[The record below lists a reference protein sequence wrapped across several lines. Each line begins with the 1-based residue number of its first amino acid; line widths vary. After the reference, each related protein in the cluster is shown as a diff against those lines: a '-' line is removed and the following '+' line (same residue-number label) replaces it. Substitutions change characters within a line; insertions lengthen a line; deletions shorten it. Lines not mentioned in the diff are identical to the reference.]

1 MAAFN
6 ELIQDLHFLTVMGG
20 IWGGLC
26 MFVYMRPE
34 NIPDA
39 FVRIT
44 VAIMV
49 SNMLTQL
56 VGAYITKNQTTGELW
71 GVSFLLGFSAWSVFG
86 AFARFFARRQGH
98 DIVQMA
104 KDVKAVSGELKL
116 PDTPAP
122 ISRKVDSPD

>member
-1 MAAFN
+1 
-6 ELIQDLHFLTVMGG
+6 
-20 IWGGLC
+20 

-86 AFARFFARRQGH
+86 ALARFFARRQGH

-116 PDTPAP
+116 PESPPP
-122 ISRKVDSPD
+122 ISRKIDSPE

>member
-1 MAAFN
+1 MDFEA
-6 ELIQDLHFLTVMGG
+6 LIHDLHFLTVMGG
-20 IWGGLC
+20 FWGGVC

-39 FVRIT
+39 FVRLT

-56 VGAYITKNQTTGELW
+56 VGAYITRNQSTGELW

-86 AFARFFARRQGH
+86 AMARFFAKRQGH
-98 DIVQMA
+98 DIVDMA
-104 KDVKAVSGELKL
+104 RDVKKVSGDVKL
-116 PDTPAP
+116 PDPP
-122 ISRKVDSPD
+122 SRKIDSPD